1 MFYTIPTFQNPTSWV
16 SGVEVR
22 RRIAELAAEF
32 DMLVIEDDPYAA
44 LRFSGEKLPTIKSFD
59 TSDNVIRSDQFFK
72 NDFPRSARCA
82 LLRQQGSHPQN
93 DDSKTGQRY
102 SLAEP

>member
-1 MFYTIPTFQNPTSWV
+1 MNTSRDVLHNSHLPEPHKRV

-59 TSDNVIRSDQFFK
+59 TSDNVIVLTSFQKR
-72 NDFPRSARCA
+72 FPPVCALRSASAARISSA
-82 LLRQQGSHPQN
+82 
-93 DDSKTGQRY
+93 K
-102 SLAEP
+102 